1 MQVDGTKRQNR
12 RIGVIMLN
20 THFPRLLGDVGNPE
34 TFSAPFFS
42 GALSSEVVSSSSI
55 SSNTSSC
62 ETLYRRVDVATVDQV
77 ISDTGVPEQVSTAI
91 FTAAK
96 ELDQAGVDLI
106 VTSCG
111 FLGELQGDLEQQI
124 STPVLSSSL
133 ALIPLIRGIF
143 GEKAPLGVI
152 TFNSQKLKP
161 LHFNGHYDERM
172 AIQGV
177 EQGQELHRVISQDLT
192 EMDEGLAREDVIQ
205 ATKALMEGA
214 SPPKAIILE
223 CTNLSPYIDTVREQ
237 SQVPVFDL
245 IQGIRWLVQAHG

>member
-1 MQVDGTKRQNR
+1 MQVDGAKRQNR

-20 THFPRLLGDVGNPE
+20 THFPRLLGDVGNPD

-42 GALSSEVVSSSSI
+42 DTL
-55 SSNTSSC
+55 SC

-77 ISDTGVPEQVSTAI
+77 ISDTGVPEQVSAAI

-96 ELDQAGVDLI
+96 ELDQADVNLI

-111 FLGELQGDLEQQI
+111 FLGELQGELEQQI

-143 GEKAPLGVI
+143 GAKAPLGVI

-161 LHFNGHYDERM
+161 LHFNGHYDERIT
-172 AIQGV
+172 IQGV

-205 ATKALMEGA
+205 ATQALMASA

-245 IQGIRWLVQAHG
+245 IQGIRWLIQAHG